1 MLDTV
6 RQVTTPELIELRLH
20 PAGILPR
27 ALAWFI
33 DLLIQMVILS
43 VAGGLLSTLLGAG
56 AGLMLLVY
64 FAVYWFYPVY
74 FEVMRGGASPGK
86 KALGLIVLNDDG
98 TPVGWGASFTRNL
111 LRTVDFLPFLYLTG
125 MISILQ
131 HKEIRRL
138 GDIVADTVVCH
149 REPMS
154 QLPQIVEAPPLV
166 PDAPLPR
173 QAQRALLAFAERAR
187 TLTPAQQEELASLV
201 PHLSEPASPSSVRGA
216 GRLLGL
222 ANFLIGRRP

>member
-1 MLDTV
+1 MLDTA

-27 ALAWFI
+27 ALAWVI
-33 DLLIQMVILS
+33 DLLIQLVMLVVASSILGWMMG
-43 VAGGLLSTLLGAG
+43 AGIGLL
-56 AGLMLLVY
+56 LLVY
-64 FAVYWFYPVY
+64 FAIYWFYPVY
-74 FEVMRGGASPGK
+74 FEVMRGGATPGK

-125 MISILQ
+125 MISILL
-131 HKEIRRL
+131 HKEFRRL
-138 GDIVADTVVCH
+138 GDIVADTVVCY

-154 QLPQIVEAPPLV
+154 ALPQIAAVPPLA

-173 QAQRALLAFAERAR
+173 SAQRALLAFAERSR
-187 TLTPAQQEELASLV
+187 TLTPARQEELASLV
-201 PHLSEPASPSSVRGA
+201 PHLSEPTGPSPVRGA
-216 GRLLGL
+216 QRLLGL
-222 ANFLIGRRP
+222 ANFLIGRRA